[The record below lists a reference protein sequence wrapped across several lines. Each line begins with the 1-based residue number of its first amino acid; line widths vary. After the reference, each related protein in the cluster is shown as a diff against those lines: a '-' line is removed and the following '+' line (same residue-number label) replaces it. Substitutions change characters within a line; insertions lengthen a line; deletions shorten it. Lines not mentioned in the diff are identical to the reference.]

1 MDDGQCARSVSDLVE
16 QHYALLYRYAY
27 RLTGSSVEAEDLTQ
41 QTFLSAQARLD
52 QLRDFQHA
60 KSWMCT
66 ILRNTYLKQLRS
78 RPSGHVVSLDN
89 VPEPADSTIED
100 FSVDPEELQAAL
112 NELPEEFRTP
122 LVLFYFED
130 FSYKDIAVQMDVPI
144 GTVMSRLAR
153 AKSHLRKRL
162 GAAQPATRHA

>member
-16 QHYALLYRYAY
+16 QHYSLLYRYAY

-66 ILRNTYLKQLRS
+66 ILRNTYLKQLRG
-78 RPSGHVVSLDN
+78 RPAGHVVSLDAL
-89 VPEPADSTIED
+89 PEPADCTVEES
-100 FSVDPEELQAAL
+100 SVDPHELQAAL

-162 GAAQPATRHA
+162 GAAQPAARHA